1 MTTGTG
7 RFRRVDRLLRS
18 RDFRHVA
25 GHGKRAADRHF
36 VVLVVPAPHAHQ
48 QNVTRLGITVSRRVG
63 GAIARNRL
71 KRRVREWFRGVR
83 VGLRPGM
90 DIVVIARRGAAQLAG
105 SQVEDELGRLVKS
118 AEATR

>member
-7 RFRRVDRLLRS
+7 RFRRADRLLRS
-18 RDFRHVA
+18 RDFRRVA
-25 GHGKRAADRHF
+25 GHGKRAAERHF
-36 VVLVVPAPHAHQ
+36 VVLAVPVSHASQ
-48 QNVTRLGITVSRRVG
+48 QNVARLGITVSRRVG
-63 GAIARNRL
+63 GAVARNRL

-83 VGLRPGM
+83 AGLRPGM

-105 SQVEDELGRLVKS
+105 YQVEDELGRLVKS

>member
-7 RFRRVDRLLRS
+7 RFRRADRLLRF
-18 RDFRHVA
+18 RDFRRVA
-25 GHGKRAADRHF
+25 GHGKRAAERHF
-36 VVLVVPAPHAHQ
+36 VVLAVPAPHASQ
-48 QNVTRLGITVSRRVG
+48 QNVARLGITVSRKVG
-63 GAIARNRL
+63 GAVARNRL

-105 SQVEDELGRLVKS
+105 YQVEDELGRLVKS